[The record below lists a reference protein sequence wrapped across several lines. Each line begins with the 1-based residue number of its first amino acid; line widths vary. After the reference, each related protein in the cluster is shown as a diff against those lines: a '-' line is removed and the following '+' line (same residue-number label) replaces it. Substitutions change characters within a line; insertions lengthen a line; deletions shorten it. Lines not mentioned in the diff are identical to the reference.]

1 MDCKPG
7 TTFST
12 SAIHGLYN
20 VAYSSERILNT
31 ILWIQGR
38 PKTWHTVRRARKL
51 AGCYAIEALAAAAA
65 VSWLAFIAV
74 PAARHGPITLIA
86 ERSVVLSGPL
96 LRQKHDNSHLI
107 SYSHAGSCMHP
118 WWFYVLGYL
127 QLMICMNPT

>member
-7 TTFST
+7 TTISI

-20 VAYSSERILNT
+20 DAFSSERIL
-31 ILWIQGR
+31 IFWIQGR

-74 PAARHGPITLIA
+74 SAARHGPITLIA

-96 LRQKHDNSHLI
+96 LRQKHDNPHLI
-107 SYSHAGSCMHP
+107 SFSMPAHACMPGGSMY
-118 WWFYVLGYL
+118 WGTF
-127 QLMICMNPT
+127 N